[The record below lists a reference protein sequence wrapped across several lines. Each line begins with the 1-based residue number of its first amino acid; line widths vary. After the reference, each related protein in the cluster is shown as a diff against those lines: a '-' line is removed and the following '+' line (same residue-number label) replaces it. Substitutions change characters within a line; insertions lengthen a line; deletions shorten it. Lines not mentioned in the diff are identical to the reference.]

1 MNPVWIATKGRANK
15 PLTTALLDSE
25 GVPYT
30 LAVEPQDEDAYRAA
44 YPAAALHVL
53 DANDQ
58 GLAYVRNAILAQ
70 NAGPFWMLDDDIQK
84 FGKTVQNR
92 NVRVGAR
99 EALEGAEALFA
110 QQPLVAHGALEYWQY
125 AWSSNKPYALNS
137 YCDVCVWIDASRL
150 TMLNF
155 RPETN
160 LKADRDFTLQV
171 LALGYD
177 TMRVQAYSFA
187 TPENG
192 SNAGGLQAEYRAG
205 TPEQRSVE
213 QVVRLWPGIAQPVV
227 KKNGRHD
234 AKINW
239 RALRKV
245 TP

>member
-25 GVPYT
+25 DVPYT
-30 LAVEPQDEDAYRAA
+30 LAVEPQDEAAYRAA
-44 YPAAALHVL
+44 YPSAKLAVL
-53 DANDQ
+53 EANDQ
-58 GLAYVRNAILAQ
+58 GLAYVRNAILSQ

-84 FGKTVQNR
+84 FGKTVGNR
-92 NVRVGAR
+92 NVKVGAR

-110 QQPLVAHGALEYWQY
+110 QQPMVAHGALEYWQY
-125 AWSSNKPYALNS
+125 AWSSTKPYTLNS
-137 YCDVCVWIDASRL
+137 YCDVCVWIDASRVKSL
-150 TMLNF
+150 RF

-187 TPENG
+187 APENG
-192 SNAGGLQAEYRAG
+192 SNAGGLQAEYQASV
-205 TPEQRSVE
+205 PEQQSVAAM
-213 QVVRLWPGIAQPVV
+213 VRLWPGIVQHVV

-239 RALRKV
+239 RALRK
-245 TP
+245 PI